1 MRFNFRSRVVILSIT
16 LGTATLMSLRGAA
29 DKSFRA
35 GPASSYPH
43 QESEKVTIGAKAYT
57 SEQDVASA
65 FGKKIDFGRYGVV
78 PVLVVIENK
87 RDKAVDLR
95 DLEASLVATDGR
107 QAKAVP
113 PENVPFVASEGKSPN
128 PTGVKLPVHLPK
140 KNPLNTPEIVIRAFA
155 AKMLAPGDSASG
167 FVYFEAH
174 PEAGD
179 KLYVN
184 GLRDARTQQEL
195 LYFEFGLVQ

>member
-1 MRFNFRSRVVILSIT
+1 
-16 LGTATLMSLRGAA
+16 
-29 DKSFRA
+29 
-35 GPASSYPH
+35 
-43 QESEKVTIGAKAYT
+43 
-57 SEQDVASA
+57 
-65 FGKKIDFGRYGVV
+65 
-78 PVLVVIENK
+78 
-87 RDKAVDLR
+87 
-95 DLEASLVATDGR
+95 
-107 QAKAVP
+107 
-113 PENVPFVASEGKSPN
+113 
-128 PTGVKLPVHLPK
+128 
-140 KNPLNTPEIVIRAFA
+140 VIRAFA

>member
-1 MRFNFRSRVVILSIT
+1 M
-16 LGTATLMSLRGAA
+16 AA
-29 DKSFRA
+29 VLLASTMAAEDKGFRA

-43 QESEKVTIGAKAYT
+43 QESEKVTIGAKPYT
-57 SEQDVASA
+57 SADDVESA

-78 PVLVVIENK
+78 PVLVVVENK
-87 RDKAVDLR
+87 REKALDMR
-95 DLEASLVATDGR
+95 ELEASLVATDGR

-113 PENVPFVASEGKSPN
+113 PEDLPFLATEGHPPN
-128 PTGVKLPVHLPK
+128 QTGVKLPVPVHIPK
-140 KNPLNTPEIVIRAFA
+140 KNPLNSPEIAIRAFS

-167 FVYFEAH
+167 FFYFEAK

-184 GLRDARTQQEL
+184 GLKDARSQQEL
-195 LYFEFGLVQ
+195 LYFEFGLGK